1 MNADHNYER
10 TVDLAGFLK
19 AVLLHWRQMIIL
31 GVLFAL
37 ILGMIP
43 VLEYKS
49 GNKASSPQTDEVPEG
64 YLTQAEYNAV
74 LKRLE
79 ETMAD
84 KKQYVANSY
93 LMQIDPFKEVVARE
107 RIFVNVLSDAEDP
120 QGIGSVTEDTDETE
134 MNSDAQAEEQ
144 ADAGDTESAKSA
156 GAGNTAAAYSTA
168 RVMREYVAFL
178 SSRIDWTELA
188 EELGTEPR
196 YIDEC
201 VSADTFMDSAL
212 IVISVKGFDTD
223 IACAIRD
230 YAVEKT
236 EEEHARIEAKI
247 CGHDLYVMD
256 GGVEIMYD
264 ASMRTYQESLVNE
277 CATTQ
282 TRYDNFRNSRSSFV
296 YNAPARASLN
306 KKAVLSNAVTGF
318 IAGVLIGAMISIIL
332 IFVRGRVI
340 SSRELQLSYDIK
352 PLADLHSIERTGL
365 GSGIDRRIENIGMG
379 GDGKLSDD
387 ERIRK
392 AAQLVELYALDA
404 ENIVLTGDIEE
415 DELKATAER
424 LQKDLKG
431 IKLEYCLTLLGN
443 NALLRASDG
452 VILVEKRNES
462 RLGMIESDIGMI
474 GEMKIPVIGA
484 ILL

>member
-37 ILGMIP
+37 ILGMLP
-43 VLEYKS
+43 VLEYRS
-49 GNKASSPQTDEVPEG
+49 GNKTSNPQTNEVPEG

-107 RIFVNVLSDAEDP
+107 RIFVNINSDSEDSQEIGTVTENIVDAEM
-120 QGIGSVTEDTDETE
+120 SAEAS
-134 MNSDAQAEEQ
+134 SDGQ
-144 ADAGDTESAKSA
+144 ADSSNAESVQTEGD
-156 GAGNTAAAYSTA
+156 GNTAMQYNSTRA
-168 RVMREYVAFL
+168 IREYVAFL
-178 SSRIDWTELA
+178 TSRIDWTDLA
-188 EELGTEPR
+188 EKLETEPR

-201 VSADTFMDSAL
+201 VNVESYLDSAIEKMKEEQTRIKSQICEHGL
-212 IVISVKGFDTD
+212 I
-223 IACAIRD
+223 C
-230 YAVEKT
+230 
-236 EEEHARIEAKI
+236 
-247 CGHDLYVMD
+247 MD

-306 KKAVLSNAVTGF
+306 KKAVISNAITGF
-318 IAGVLIGAMISIIL
+318 LVGVLIGAMMNIIL
-332 IFVRGRVI
+332 IFARGRVI
-340 SSRELQLSYDIK
+340 SSKELLLSYDIK
-352 PLADLHSIERTGL
+352 ALADLRSREKTGI

-379 GDGKLSDD
+379 GDGKLSDG
-387 ERIRK
+387 ERIQK
-392 AAQLVELYALDA
+392 AAQLVELYAHDA
-404 ENIVLTGDIEE
+404 ENIVLIGDVPE
-415 DELKATAER
+415 DTLKATTER
-424 LQKDLKG
+424 LQQNLKG
-431 IKLEYCLTLLGN
+431 INLKYCVTLLGN
-443 NALLRASDG
+443 NALLRESDG

-462 RLGMIESDIGMI
+462 RLGMIENDIGMI
-474 GEMKIPVIGA
+474 GEMKIPVIGV

>member
-37 ILGMIP
+37 ILGMLP
-43 VLEYKS
+43 VLEYRA
-49 GNKASSPQTDEVPEG
+49 GNKTSNSQTNEVPEG

-79 ETMAD
+79 DTMAD

-107 RIFVNVLSDAEDP
+107 RIFVNINSDSEDSQEIGTVTENIVDAEM
-120 QGIGSVTEDTDETE
+120 SAEAS
-134 MNSDAQAEEQ
+134 SDGQ
-144 ADAGDTESAKSA
+144 ADSSNAESVQTEGD
-156 GAGNTAAAYSTA
+156 GNTAMQYNSTRA
-168 RVMREYVAFL
+168 IREYVAFL
-178 SSRIDWTELA
+178 TSRIDWTELA
-188 EELGTEPR
+188 EKLETEPR

-201 VSADTFMDSAL
+201 VNVESYLDSAL
-212 IVISVKGFDTD
+212 IVMSVKGFDED
-223 IACAIRD
+223 IACSIRD
-230 YAVEKT
+230 FAIEKMK
-236 EEEHARIEAKI
+236 EEQTRIKSQICEHGLI
-247 CGHDLYVMD
+247 CMD

-306 KKAVLSNAVTGF
+306 KKAVISNAITGF
-318 IAGVLIGAMISIIL
+318 LVGVLIGAMMNIIL
-332 IFVRGRVI
+332 IFARGRVI
-340 SSRELQLSYDIK
+340 SSKELLLSYDIK
-352 PLADLHSIERTGL
+352 ALADLRSREKTGI

-379 GDGKLSDD
+379 GDGKLSDG
-387 ERIRK
+387 ERIQK
-392 AAQLVELYALDA
+392 AAQLVELYAHDA
-404 ENIVLTGDIEE
+404 ENIVLIGDVPE
-415 DELKATAER
+415 DTLKATTER
-424 LQKDLKG
+424 LQQNLKG
-431 IKLEYCLTLLGN
+431 INLKYCVTLLGN
-443 NALLRASDG
+443 NALLRESDG

-462 RLGMIESDIGMI
+462 RLGMIENDIGMI
-474 GEMKIPVIGA
+474 GEMKIPVIGV

>member
-1 MNADHNYER
+1 M
-10 TVDLAGFLK
+10 
-19 AVLLHWRQMIIL
+19 
-31 GVLFAL
+31 
-37 ILGMIP
+37 
-43 VLEYKS
+43 
-49 GNKASSPQTDEVPEG
+49 
-64 YLTQAEYNAV
+64 
-74 LKRLE
+74 
-79 ETMAD
+79 
-84 KKQYVANSY
+84 
-93 LMQIDPFKEVVARE
+93 
-107 RIFVNVLSDAEDP
+107 
-120 QGIGSVTEDTDETE
+120 
-134 MNSDAQAEEQ
+134 
-144 ADAGDTESAKSA
+144 
-156 GAGNTAAAYSTA
+156 
-168 RVMREYVAFL
+168 AFL
-178 SSRIDWTELA
+178 SSRIDWNELA

-201 VSADTFMDSAL
+201 VSADSYMDSAL
-212 IVISVKGFDTD
+212 IVISVKGFDAD

-230 YAVEKT
+230 YAVEKMADA
-236 EEEHARIEAKI
+236 HAGIEAQI
-247 CGHDLYVMD
+247 CGHELSMSD
-256 GGVEIMYD
+256 GGVEILYD

-318 IAGVLIGAMISIIL
+318 IAGVLIGAMINIIL

-340 SSRELQLSYDIK
+340 SSKELLLSYDIK
-352 PLADLHSIERTGL
+352 TLADLRSTERTGP
-365 GSGIDRRIENIGMG
+365 GSGIDRAIENIGMG

-392 AAQLVELYALDA
+392 AAQLVELYAHDA
-404 ENIVLTGDIEE
+404 ENIVLTGDTSE

-424 LQKDLKG
+424 LQKELQG
-431 IKLEYCLTLLGN
+431 IKLEYCVTLLGN
-443 NALLRASDG
+443 NAMFRASDG

-474 GEMKIPVIGA
+474 GEMKIPVIGV